1 MLTVYNKDTRT
12 TSMTLFSCLY
22 VTFEHISCLVLIFL
36 LMTWDYAVN
45 QTSFTTDIYDYLL
58 VSFCERSSLILLSN
72 VRNLFFN
79 NIFINLFYRSKFILF
94 SVTQY
99 PK

>member
-1 MLTVYNKDTRT
+1 
-12 TSMTLFSCLY
+12 
-22 VTFEHISCLVLIFL
+22 
-36 LMTWDYAVN
+36 MTWDYPVN
-45 QTSFTTDIYDYLL
+45 QTSFTTYIYDYLL
-58 VSFCERSSLILLSN
+58 VSFYERSSLILLSN

-79 NIFINLFYRSKFILF
+79 NILINLFYPRTL